1 MASQNGGNSQK
12 LLVLTTFAYRKPD
25 MPAEDY
31 HRYISEIF
39 VPLSSDI
46 MARHG
51 CVRRFIVR
59 ELAYLERQPMPVSPV
74 LILRLQAHNHA
85 VPRELAATIADP
97 YPVED
102 FLDYDAVITTVVS
115 DAEKFKRMKQEP
127 YWKEKIIPDWKNF
140 TDTSRNR

>member
-51 CVRRFIVR
+51 CVRRFI
-59 ELAYLERQPMPVSPV
+59 
-74 LILRLQAHNHA
+74 AHNHA

-140 TDTSRNR
+140 TDTSRNRVTVGWLEERIRDGVIL